1 MKEAKDVQDVQVGD
15 IYYHRRKEM
24 YKNAIRRKLRVDALY
39 IAKGLKGK
47 PDKSIVAC
55 TDVATKQPYTPIMVK
70 NFLNNY
76 EPLRLTKGEAF
87 IYNGQ
92 INALSGFYQSLYKT
106 ISKADITNRKK
117 LFKAFPDEVAIFSN
131 WSFDDIADKV
141 NLGVNSHYNPWAES
155 EVVSEDGERYEW

>member
-1 MKEAKDVQDVQVGD
+1 MQEAKDVQVGD

-39 IAKGLKGK
+39 TAKGLKGK

-92 INALSGFYQSLYKT
+92 IGALSGFFQSLYKT
-106 ISKADITNRKK
+106 ISKADSGNRSK
-117 LFKAFPDEVAIFSN
+117 LFKAFPDEVAIWSS
-131 WSFDDIADKV
+131 WSFDDIAEKV
-141 NLGVNSHYNPWAES
+141 NQGASSYYDPWAES
-155 EVVSEDGERYEW
+155 EVISEDGERYEW

>member
-55 TDVATKQPYTPIMVK
+55 TDMATKQPYTPIMVK

-106 ISKADITNRKK
+106 ISKADNGNRKK
-117 LFKAFPDEVAIFSN
+117 LFKAFPDEVAIFNS
-131 WSFDDIADKV
+131 WSIDAIRDKISW
-141 NLGVNSHYNPWAES
+141 GASSHYQWNAPS
-155 EVVSEDGERYEW
+155 EVTQEDEDYYEW